1 MAQDSSPLLNSIR
14 TTLNGFT
21 AYRFRTGQLSFILHR
36 LTGLGTLLFLT
47 VHILDTST
55 VYFFPQL
62 YTHAIALYRST
73 PMMLGEIV
81 LVFCVI
87 YHGVNG
93 ARIALFDLFSPK
105 GWRSGSQEKTALV
118 TLAVAIVLWLPAA
131 FWMGRSLVLHNFK

>member
-1 MAQDSSPLLNSIR
+1 MDAVR
-14 TTLNGFT
+14 TTISGFT
-21 AYRFRTGQLSFILHR
+21 RYRFRTGQLSFVLHR
-36 LTGLGTLLFLT
+36 LTGLGTLLFLM

-62 YTHAIALYRST
+62 YEHAIRLYRST
-73 PMMLGEIV
+73 PLMIGEII

-87 YHGVNG
+87 FHGVNG

-105 GWRSGSQEKTALV
+105 WWRVESQNKTALT

-131 FWMGRSLVLHNFK
+131 FLMGRNLILNNF

>member
-1 MAQDSSPLLNSIR
+1 MAQGSSSLSESLR
-14 TTLNGFT
+14 TTLSGFT

-36 LTGLGTLLFLT
+36 LAGLGTLLFLT

-62 YTHAIALYRST
+62 YGHAIALYRTT

-105 GWRSGSQEKTALV
+105 WWRSASQEKTALL

-131 FWMGRSLVLHNFK
+131 FIMGRSLILYNF

>member
-1 MAQDSSPLLNSIR
+1 VRATI
-14 TTLNGFT
+14 NGF
-21 AYRFRTGQLSFILHR
+21 AGYGLRSGQLSFILHR
-36 LTGLGTLLFLT
+36 LTGLGTLLFLS

-62 YTHAIALYRST
+62 YEHAIAIYRTT

-93 ARIALFDLFSPK
+93 ARIALFDLFSPR
-105 GWRSGSQEKTALV
+105 GWRTQPQQKTALA
-118 TLAVAIVLWLPAA
+118 TLVVAILLWLPAA
-131 FWMGRSLVLHNFK
+131 FVMGRSMIVNNF